1 MADTPTAAAAPN
13 ASLTEIGTF
22 LGHPKGLVICF
33 FTEMWERF
41 SYYGMRALLIFY
53 LTQHFL
59 FSDQAAAGI
68 FGAYI
73 SLVYITPVIGGVV
86 ADRYLGQAKAVVLG
100 ALLLVAGH
108 MGMAIEGA
116 QAVEVVVQGE
126 RIVQRDPFYLQIF
139 YLSLALIIMGVGFLK
154 ANISTMVGS
163 MYERRDPRRDSAFTL
178 FYVGINLGSFLGALV
193 CGFLLQYMGF
203 SWGFGAAG
211 IGMLF
216 GLLVFLRGQH
226 LFGDTGKPADPERL
240 AGEAHLDIE
249 RMLQGIGRMLRRAG
263 RMLQGAGRML
273 QGAGPMPPDVGRER
287 SADSGLPAGQ
297 ASLDTERRLPN
308 AGRIPLGISREW
320 AIYALTLAGVLV
332 VWLLMQSREVVGGI
346 LLTSL
351 IVMSLVVVGYAFMR
365 CGREDRDRM
374 LVCLFLMSYQIIFWA
389 LFEQTGSS
397 LNLMADRN
405 VDRVILGFEIPAA
418 AFQSVNAFFIITL
431 APLFSMMWL
440 RLGRRGR
447 EPSTPMKFALSMIQ
461 LGLGF
466 LVLVYGASIA
476 ADPTQVALIWL
487 VLLYLLHTTGELCIS
502 PVGLSMTT
510 KLSAPG
516 VVGMMMGCWFLASA
530 AGNYISGAI
539 AGMTGSDTVGGEVT
553 DPAAALANY
562 VDVYSAAGWYSI
574 AAGLLAVL
582 LVPLLK
588 RFMHGIK

>member
-1 MADTPTAAAAPN
+1 MTDTPTPAPD
-13 ASLTEIGTF
+13 ASLAEFGTF
-22 LGHPKGLVICF
+22 LGHPKGLVVCF

-68 FGAYI
+68 YGAYI
-73 SLVYITPVIGGVV
+73 SLVYITPVIGGVI

-178 FYVGINLGSFLGALV
+178 FYMGINLGSFLGALV
-193 CGFLLQYMGF
+193 CGFLLEYMGF

-216 GLLVFLRGQH
+216 GLIVFLRGQR
-226 LFGDTGKPADPERL
+226 LFGGTGKPADPEMLTRQ
-240 AGEAHLDIE
+240 AFLDFGLLF
-249 RMLQGIGRMLRRAG
+249 RSVGRTFQSIGRAFRSFERGFRGVERTPPGVERALPGVERAPPGFG
-263 RMLQGAGRML
+263 RL
-273 QGAGPMPPDVGRER
+273 
-287 SADSGLPAGQ
+287 
-297 ASLDTERRLPN
+297 
-308 AGRIPLGISREW
+308 PLGINREW
-320 AIYALTLAGVLV
+320 AIYALTIAGVLV
-332 VWLLMQSREVVGGI
+332 FWPLVQFRAVVGGI
-346 LLTSL
+346 LGTSL
-351 IVMSLVVVGYAFMR
+351 IVMSLVVVSYAFMK

-374 LVCLFLMSYQIIFWA
+374 LVCLFLMSYQILFWA

-431 APLFSMMWL
+431 APLFSMMWI

-466 LVLVYGASIA
+466 LLLVYGASIA
-476 ADPTQVALIWL
+476 SDPAQVALIWL

-530 AGNYISGAI
+530 AGNYISGTI
-539 AGMTGSDTVGGEVT
+539 AGMTGSDTVGGEVA

-562 VDVYSAAGWYSI
+562 ADVYSAAGWYSI